1 MEIPVIPW
9 RLFFDALRKQQ
20 ANAVERWL
28 RYWLFTN
35 EGAIL
40 ADQRDLADNLAV

>member
-20 ANAVERWL
+20 ANAVELWL
-28 RYWLFTN
+28 RHWLFTN
-35 EGAIL
+35 DGAIL
-40 ADQRDLADNLAV
+40 ADQRASAGN